1 MLTANICANVTAIIG
16 ISIFHLGIPEMRTP
30 KLPSQM
36 EELYKQ
42 QFFQDF
48 DNKR

>member
-16 ISIFHLGIPEMRTP
+16 ISIVHLSISEKRTR

-36 EELYKQ
+36 EDLYEQ